1 MCECASECV
10 KILIAMVPAVARS
23 TLILARVVV
32 GNCLGR
38 PAIPSH
44 VDRCRDQTSTYRWKI
59 CKDHRDELI
68 AQAGLTSLTKGAP
81 RMIATMAADPLLFMQ
96 CMYSG
101 TQASYA
107 DLRQKRVDGRHLHI
121 AHCREVLRNT
131 AKKQEALAPDAC
143 RKQATACKRVG
154 GSCSKEAI
162 PKRLRADKDA
172 VAI

>member
-1 MCECASECV
+1 MDG
-10 KILIAMVPAVARS
+10 
-23 TLILARVVV
+23 TLA
-32 GNCLGR
+32 
-38 PAIPSH
+38 
-44 VDRCRDQTSTYRWKI
+44 TWKNSY
-59 CKDHRDELI
+59 
-68 AQAGLTSLTKGAP
+68 GY
-81 RMIATMAADPLLFMQ
+81 MLLPIKQ
-96 CMYSG
+96 CPDMF
-101 TQASYA
+101 
-107 DLRQKRVDGRHLHI
+107 VHI